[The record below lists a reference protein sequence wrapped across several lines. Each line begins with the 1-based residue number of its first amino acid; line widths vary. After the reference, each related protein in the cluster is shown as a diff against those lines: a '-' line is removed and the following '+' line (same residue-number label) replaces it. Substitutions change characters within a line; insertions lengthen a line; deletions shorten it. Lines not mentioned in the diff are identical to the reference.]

1 MAINTLKY
9 IENYLMIVDKKSN
22 LIPFKLNKPQMRL
35 YEAIKQ
41 SFIDGKPVRV
51 VILKARQMGF
61 STFTEAVGFKD
72 VSTQKNRRMAIVTH
86 KDEAT
91 RNLYRMT
98 RRYYDNLIPEL
109 QPKTKSYNGYGIEY
123 DDLKSSI
130 VLYTAGGTGI
140 GRSDTI
146 QFLHVSELAF
156 WPGDKADTLNGLLQ
170 AVPNEPDTFVFI
182 ESTANGFDYFKD
194 IWDGA
199 VDGTN
204 GYIPFF
210 AAWFEDDG
218 YVADATDFV
227 LNQSISLY
235 GDEKEIMELY
245 DLTLEQMAW
254 RRNKIKEPGNSL
266 EKFKQEFPSNPLEA
280 FIASGYSVFNNERVI
295 NRIEH
300 VKKEIK
306 PLKTGRFLYET
317 YIDQENGVVK
327 VVDSSIKWEDHPKGE
342 ITIYEEPIVEES
354 NEKTSKAPYVIGGD
368 TAGTGEDYFTAKV
381 INNITKADA
390 AIYLKQKED
399 EGKYSEQI
407 YCLHKYYHDALVGIE
422 TNYSV
427 YPTRRLMELGVL
439 QYSRENVDTT
449 SKVILDQLGFRTTKI
464 TKPNMISSF
473 IDTIRDSMD
482 IIKDLTT
489 LNEMLTFVRKDNGSQ
504 EAEEGKHDDMI
515 MATMIAHKISYQQTS
530 SWIVIEKEKFD
541 VIAAFFGRE
550 NNNNGGGGIDE
561 W

>member
-1 MAINTLKY
+1 MAINTIKY
-9 IENYLMIVDKKSN
+9 IENYLKIVNKNSD
-22 LIPFKLNKPQMRL
+22 LIPFRLNNPQKRL
-35 YEAIKQ
+35 YEVIRQ
-41 SFIDGKPVRV
+41 QYQLGKPIRV
-51 VILKARQMGF
+51 IILKARQMGF

-109 QPKTKSYNGYGIEY
+109 QPKTKSYNGYGLEY
-123 DDLKSSI
+123 EDLKSSI
-130 VLYTAGGTGI
+130 VLYTAGGSGI

-146 QFLHVSELAF
+146 HVLHASELAF
-156 WPGDKADTLNGLLQ
+156 WPGDKAETLNGLLQ
-170 AVPNEPDTFVFI
+170 AVPNTPDTYVFI

-199 VDGTN
+199 VNGTN

-218 YVADATDFV
+218 YVADATDLV
-227 LNQSISLY
+227 LNDNISMY
-235 GDEKEIMELY
+235 GDEIEIMNLY
-245 DLTLEQMAW
+245 DLTKEQMAW

-266 EKFKQEFPSNPLEA
+266 EKFKQEYPSNPLEA
-280 FIASGYSVFNNERVI
+280 FIASGDSIFNNERVI
-295 NRIEH
+295 ERIEQ
-300 VKKEIK
+300 VKKHVK
-306 PLKTGRFLYET
+306 PLKVGRFNYET
-317 YIDQENGVVK
+317 YIDLSDGIVRIK
-327 VVDSSIKWEDHPKGE
+327 DDTIKWEDNPKGE
-342 ITIYEEPIVEES
+342 ITLYELPQVKSSEFRTER
-354 NEKTSKAPYVIGGD
+354 APYVIGGD
-368 TAGTGEDYFTAKV
+368 TAGTGEDYFTASV

-390 AIYLKQKED
+390 AVYRKQKED
-399 EGKYSEQI
+399 EGLYAEQI

-422 TNYSV
+422 VNYSV
-427 YPTRRLMELGVL
+427 YPTRRLMELNVR
-439 QYSRENVDTT
+439 QYARENPDTT
-449 SKVILDQLGFRTTKI
+449 SKVILDQLGFKTTKI

-473 IDTIRDSMD
+473 KDTVRESMS
-482 IIKDLTT
+482 IIKDLVT
-489 LNEMLTFVRKDNGSQ
+489 LNEMLTFVRKENGSQ

-530 SWIVIEKEKFD
+530 AWEVEEKEKVDF
-541 VIAAFFGRE
+541 IKKHFNNIQMGE
-550 NNNNGGGGIDE
+550 NSDDE

>member
-1 MAINTLKY
+1 MAINTLNY
-9 IENYLMIVDKKSN
+9 IQEFLKIVDKNSN

-35 YEAIKQ
+35 YEAIREQYKSGQ
-41 SFIDGKPVRV
+41 PVRV
-51 VILKARQMGF
+51 IILKARQMGF

-109 QPKTKSYNGYGIEY
+109 QPRTKSYNGYGLEY
-123 DDLKSSI
+123 EDLKSSI
-130 VLYTAGGTGI
+130 VLYTAGGSGI

-156 WPGDKADTLNGLLQ
+156 WPGDKAETLNGLLQ
-170 AVPNEPDTFVFI
+170 AVPNKHDTYVFI
-182 ESTANGFDYFKD
+182 ESTANGFDYFKE

-204 GYIPFF
+204 GYIAFF
-210 AAWFEDDG
+210 AAWYEDDG
-218 YVADATDFV
+218 YVADATDFTI
-227 LNQSISLY
+227 NQNINLY
-235 GDEKEIMELY
+235 GDEKEIMDLY

-266 EKFKQEFPSNPLEA
+266 EKFKQEFPSNPMEA
-280 FIASGYSVFNNERVI
+280 FIASGDSIFNNERVI
-295 NRIEH
+295 ARMEH
-300 VKKEIK
+300 VKKYIQPIK
-306 PLKTGRFLYET
+306 IGRFNYET
-317 YIDQENGVVK
+317 YVDIEDGVVRIK
-327 VVDSSIKWEDHPKGE
+327 NDSIKWEDNPKGE
-342 ITIYEEPIVEES
+342 ITIYEEPIVKEE
-354 NEKTSKAPYVIGGD
+354 NDRTLRAPYVIGGD
-368 TAGTGEDYFTAKV
+368 TSGAGEDYFTGKI

-390 AIYLKQKED
+390 AVYRKQRED
-399 EGKYSEQI
+399 EGIYAEQM
-407 YCLHKYYHDALVGIE
+407 YCLAKYYHDALVGIE
-422 TNYSV
+422 VNYSI
-427 YPTRRLMELGVL
+427 YPTRRLMELGIR
-439 QYSRENVDTT
+439 QYNRENIDTT
-449 SKVILDQLGFRTTKI
+449 AKVMLDQTGFRTTNI
-464 TKPNMISSF
+464 TKPNMISF
-473 IDTIRDSMD
+473 FKDTIREGMD
-482 IIKDLTT
+482 IILDLVT

-530 SWIVIEKEKFD
+530 SWIVIEKPKVD
-541 VIAAFFGRE
+541 VIKQFFGIEDDE
-550 NNNNGGGGIDE
+550 NDGGIDE

>member
-1 MAINTLKY
+1 MAINTLAY
-9 IENYLMIVDKKSN
+9 IENYLKIVDKKSQ
-22 LIPFKLNKPQMRL
+22 LIPFRLNKPQLRL
-35 YEAIKQ
+35 YEAIKEQ
-41 SFIDGKPVRV
+41 VKLGNPVRV
-51 VILKARQMGF
+51 IVLKARQMGF
-61 STFTEAVGFKD
+61 STFIEGVGVKD
-72 VSTQKNRRMAIVTH
+72 VSTQQNRRMAIVTH

-123 DDLKSSI
+123 EDLKSSI

-146 QFLHVSELAF
+146 HFLHCSEVAF
-156 WPGDKADTLNGLLQ
+156 WPGNKEETLNGLLQ
-170 AVPNEPDTFVFI
+170 AVPNEEDTYVFL

-204 GYIPFF
+204 GYIAFF

-227 LNQSISLY
+227 LNQNIGLY
-235 GDEKEIMELY
+235 GDEKEIMDLY

-266 EKFKQEFPSNPLEA
+266 EKFKQEFPCNPLEA
-280 FIASGYSVFNNERVI
+280 FIASGDSIFNNERVI
-295 NRIEH
+295 SRIEH
-300 VKKEIK
+300 VKKHIK
-306 PLKTGRFLYET
+306 PLKQGRFNYET
-317 YIDQENGVVK
+317 YVDADGIIRVK
-327 VVDSSIKWEDHPKGE
+327 DETIKWEDNPKGE
-342 ITIYEEPIVEES
+342 ILIYEEPEVKKEDR
-354 NEKTSKAPYVIGGD
+354 KTLRAPYVIGGD

-390 AIYLKQKED
+390 AIYRKQKED
-399 EGKYSEQI
+399 EGVYSEQI

-422 TNYSV
+422 TNYSI
-427 YPTRRLMELGVL
+427 YPTRRLMELQVR
-439 QYSRENVDTT
+439 QYSRENLDTT
-449 SKVILDQLGFRTTKI
+449 AKVILDQLGFKTTNI
-464 TKPNMISSF
+464 TRPNMISSF
-473 IDTIRDSMD
+473 KDTIRETMD
-482 IIKDLTT
+482 IIKDLVT
-489 LNEMLTFVRKDNGSQ
+489 LQEMLTFIRDKNGKAQ
-504 EAEEGKHDDMI
+504 AEEGKHDDMI
-515 MATMIAHKISYQQTS
+515 MATMIAHKISYQQS
-530 SWIVIEKEKFD
+530 ASYMVHEEEKIDIIEQ
-541 VIAAFFGRE
+541 FFGKKHNDTE
-550 NNNNGGGGIDE
+550 GGIDE

>member
-1 MAINTLKY
+1 MAINTRVY
-9 IENYLMIVDKKSN
+9 IEKYLKIVDKKSQ
-22 LIPFKLNKPQMRL
+22 LIPFRLNKPQIRL
-35 YEAIKQ
+35 YEAIKEQ
-41 SFIDGKPVRV
+41 VRKGLPVRV
-51 VILKARQMGF
+51 IILKARQMGF
-61 STFTEAVGFKD
+61 STFVEGVGIKD

-98 RRYYDNLIPEL
+98 RRYYDNLITEL
-109 QPKTKSYNGYGIEY
+109 KPKTKSYNGYGIEY
-123 DDLKSSI
+123 EDLKSSV
-130 VLYTAGGTGI
+130 VLYTAGGSGI

-146 QFLHVSELAF
+146 HFLHCSEVAF
-156 WPGDKADTLNGLLQ
+156 WPGEKEETLNGLLQ
-170 AVPNEPDTFVFI
+170 AVPNEPDTYVFL

-227 LNQSISLY
+227 LNENISLY
-235 GDEKEIMELY
+235 GDEKEIMDLY
-245 DLTLEQMAW
+245 GLTLEQMAW

-280 FIASGYSVFNNERVI
+280 FIASGDSIFNNERVI
-295 NRIEH
+295 SRIEH
-300 VKKEIK
+300 VKKYIK
-306 PLKTGRFLYET
+306 PLKQGRFNYET
-317 YIDQENGVVK
+317 YVDNDGVVRIK
-327 VVDSSIKWEDHPKGE
+327 DDTIKWEDNPKGE
-342 ITIYEEPIVEES
+342 ILIYEEPIVKQETR
-354 NEKTSKAPYVIGGD
+354 KTLKAPYVIGGD

-390 AIYLKQKED
+390 AIYRKQKED
-399 EGKYSEQI
+399 EGIYAEQI
-407 YCLHKYYHDALVGIE
+407 YCLHKYYHNALVGIE

-427 YPTRRLMELGVL
+427 YPTRRLMELNVR

-449 SKVILDQLGFRTTKI
+449 TKVILDQLGFRTTNI
-464 TKPNMISSF
+464 TRPNMISSF
-473 IDTIRDSMD
+473 KDTIRETME
-482 IIKDLTT
+482 IIKDMVT
-489 LNEMLTFVRKDNGSQ
+489 LQEMLTFIRDKNGKAQ
-504 EAEEGKHDDMI
+504 AEEGKHDDMI
-515 MATMIAHKISYQQTS
+515 MATMIAHKISYQQTAS
-530 SWIVIEKEKFD
+530 YMVYEKEKID
-541 VIAAFFGRE
+541 VIEQFFGKKHNDTE
-550 NNNNGGGGIDE
+550 GGIDE